1 MENQQNQL
9 TTYKIQNQAGCYE
22 EINPENFLIWQTNN
36 FVTGSLGNT
45 KFSNYNFSYYSK
57 TENELMIKIAEELRK
72 WDFKTPIGISI
83 ISKQNGIGKTGM
95 AICLYK
101 KFVYEFY
108 KKNYENNIRYY
119 YKDIR
124 ENEWDCPELIKPSHL
139 QFLSAKKLDLEIRM
153 SYNDKYGEKE
163 DEILNRYSSKHFLI
177 IDDIFSST
185 DNDFSR
191 RNLLYILDERLEW
204 KNLPTV
210 ITSNYDF
217 ESLQKID
224 TRIASRMNFKDG
236 FFEIQTKQKDLRSL

>member
-1 MENQQNQL
+1 M
-9 TTYKIQNQAGCYE
+9 K
-22 EINPENFLIWQTNN
+22 
-36 FVTGSLGNT
+36 S
-45 KFSNYNFSYYSK
+45 
-57 TENELMIKIAEELRK
+57 IADELRK
-72 WDFKTPIGISI
+72 WDFKNPIGISI

-95 AICLYK
+95 AVCLFK
-101 KFVYEFY
+101 KFVYEYF
-108 KKNYENNIRYY
+108 KTHYENNIRYY
-119 YKDIR
+119 YKSIR
-124 ENEWDCPELIKPSHL
+124 ENEWDVLELYEPMHL

-163 DEILNRYSSKHFLI
+163 DEILNRYSSKTFLI

-236 FFEIQTKQKDLRSL
+236 FFEIQTKQTDLRTI